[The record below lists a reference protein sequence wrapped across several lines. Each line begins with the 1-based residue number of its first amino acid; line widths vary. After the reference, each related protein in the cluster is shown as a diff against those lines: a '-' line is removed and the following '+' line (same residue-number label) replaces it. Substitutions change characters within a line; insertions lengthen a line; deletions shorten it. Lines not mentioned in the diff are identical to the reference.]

1 MALLG
6 IVRSNTS
13 MATETST
20 TTAAQ
25 TEEKAWQ
32 YGVGGGV
39 IAGIVMGA
47 LMVMQMR
54 PVIEVAIPSMY
65 FLSGGAA
72 GFTIHVAH
80 GAVLGVVFAALASTQ
95 ADLTTAKS
103 LAFGLG
109 YGVVLWVVLAVIV
122 MPIWLSAVGSP
133 ANPPLPNV
141 NIMSLVGHVV
151 YGAVLG
157 VVYAGLQGR

>member
-1 MALLG
+1 
-6 IVRSNTS
+6 

-20 TTAAQ
+20 TTTAQ
-25 TEEKAWQ
+25 IEENAWQ
-32 YGVGGGV
+32 YGVVGGV
-39 IAGIVMGA
+39 IAGLVMGA

-80 GAVLGVVFAALASTQ
+80 GAVLGVVFAAIASTQ
-95 ADLTTAKS
+95 ADLTAVKS
-103 LAFGLG
+103 LALGVG
-109 YGVVLWVVLAVIV
+109 YGVVLWVVLAVLV
-122 MPIWLSAVGSP
+122 MPVWLSVVGSP

-141 NIMSLVGHVV
+141 NVMSLVGHVV

-157 VVYAGLQGR
+157 VIYAGLQGR

>member
-1 MALLG
+1 
-6 IVRSNTS
+6 

-20 TTAAQ
+20 TRAAQ
-25 TEEKAWQ
+25 TEDNAWQ
-32 YGVGGGV
+32 YGV
-39 IAGIVMGA
+39 IAGAIAAIVMGA

-65 FLSGGAA
+65 FLMGGAA

-80 GAVLGVVFAALASTQ
+80 GAVLGVVFAAFAATQ
-95 ADLTTAKS
+95 TDLTTAK
-103 LAFGLG
+103 AIAYGVG
-109 YGVVLWVVLAVIV
+109 YGVVLWVVLAVLV

-133 ANPPLPNV
+133 ANPSLPNV
-141 NIMSLVGHVV
+141 NVMSLVGHVV

-157 VVYAGLQGR
+157 GVYAVLWRQ